1 MRRTRGKRSVDYNL
15 ALPAFGWFLLF
26 SIRLISCASTP
37 YDAFPEI
44 SPLCRYFW
52 SSLPTFVLIKDTC
65 ACVPDSLLW
74 FFSFLLLFW
83 SRCRSG
89 LLCHECSVYSN
100 LPVYSSACFLRFLMI
115 LARCLLSN
123 YVFTLCVQINVGSRL
138 FLKHVKDHF
147 IRSKR
152 RQKNLFIIHAQT
164 TIQPLNNHTH
174 TPKYHRPYFRSILF
188 HS

>member
-1 MRRTRGKRSVDYNL
+1 MLHRAVTGRKDGEKKSAAFYFALVLIIMRRTRGKRSVDYNL

-37 YDAFPEI
+37 YDASPEI

-52 SSLPTFVLIKDTC
+52 SSLPTLLLINDTY

-115 LARCLLSN
+115 WLVAYCQII
-123 YVFTLCVQINVGSRL
+123 CVHSLHSDQCRL
-138 FLKHVKDHF
+138 
-147 IRSKR
+147 
-152 RQKNLFIIHAQT
+152 
-164 TIQPLNNHTH
+164 
-174 TPKYHRPYFRSILF
+174 
-188 HS
+188 